1 MQLRSMLL
9 QILLSLAIFQVTSGF
24 SINNGPT
31 GSKMA
36 QSRDPNALRSASLDE
51 NDARPKWI
59 DLPSPSKTQDS
70 VEKYDGI
77 EIGVGRV
84 AMVGFLGLFVKEV
97 ISGESF
103 GQQIVDALLVASGN
117 HGL

>member
-1 MQLRSMLL
+1 
-9 QILLSLAIFQVTSGF
+9 
-24 SINNGPT
+24 
-31 GSKMA
+31 MA
-36 QSRDPNALRSASLDE
+36 QSRKPNALRSASLDE
-51 NDARPKWI
+51 NDTRPKWI

-70 VEKYDGI
+70 IEKYDGI

-117 HGL
+117 NGL